1 MRETVKNYTLLSEL
15 AKEYAM
21 LHPKYRDEFP
31 GTVRYDYLWEEFI
44 VEFVHAW
51 GNNYSMRVPLYYL
64 NMNPDEVKEEFKRR
78 ERVKNENK
86 KDTKNC

>member
-1 MRETVKNYTLLSEL
+1 MKIEEIREIVKNYTLLSEL

-31 GTVRYDYLWEEFI
+31 STVRYDYLCEEFI

-51 GNNYSMRVPLYYL
+51 GNNYSTRIPLYYL
-64 NMNPDEVKEEFKRR
+64 TLNPDEVKKAFKPN
-78 ERVKNENK
+78 ERGS
-86 KDTKNC
+86 

>member
-1 MRETVKNYTLLSEL
+1 MELDEIRKVIKDYIVLSEL

-31 GTVRYDYLWEEFI
+31 GTVRYDYLTEEFI

-51 GNNYSMRVPLYYL
+51 GNNYSTRIPLYYL
-64 NMNPDEVKEEFKRR
+64 TLNPDEVKKAFKLN
-78 ERVKNENK
+78 ERGS
-86 KDTKNC
+86 

>member
-1 MRETVKNYTLLSEL
+1 MKIEEIREIVKNYTLLSEL

-31 GTVRYDYLWEEFI
+31 GTVRYDYLCEEFI

-64 NMNPDEVKEEFKRR
+64 TMNSDEVKEEFKRR
-78 ERVKNENK
+78 ERIKN
-86 KDTKNC
+86 D

>member
-1 MRETVKNYTLLSEL
+1 MKIEEIREIVKNYTLLSEL
-15 AKEYAM
+15 ARDYAK

-31 GTVRYDYLWEEFI
+31 GIVRYDYLTEEFI

-64 NMNPDEVKEEFKRR
+64 TMSPDEVKEEFKRR
-78 ERVKNENK
+78 ERSFNGNRE
-86 KDTKNC
+86 

>member
-1 MRETVKNYTLLSEL
+1 MKIEEIREIVKNYTLLSEL
-15 AKEYAM
+15 ARDYAK

-31 GTVRYDYLWEEFI
+31 GTVRYDYLTEEFI

-64 NMNPDEVKEEFKRR
+64 TMSPDEVKEEFKRR
-78 ERVKNENK
+78 ERSFNGNRE
-86 KDTKNC
+86 